1 MIAGNNYKTTKGI
14 SKKWRWLIVVL
25 YTLSIYAF
33 LPFGPKLWTYVLN
46 YNGKLAGCLV
56 ITIISLFVI
65 YFLFRLV
72 LQKKVKD
79 VYVYLTFFLILLA
92 CIALFK
98 YICVYSSERFHL
110 FMYGILSGVVFYAF
124 EFDIK
129 TNRIYIYT
137 SLLVCALGVI
147 DEVIQFLLPM
157 RFFDIRDI
165 FLNWIS
171 GGLGI
176 LFIAFVLKP
185 RLFAETT

>member
-1 MIAGNNYKTTKGI
+1 MAAGNNYKTTKGI
-14 SKKWRWLIVVL
+14 SRKWRWLIVVV

-33 LPFGPKLWTYVLN
+33 LPFGPKLWIYILK
-46 YNGKLAGCLV
+46 YNGELAGYLV
-56 ITIISLFVI
+56 ITIIASFVI

-72 LQKKVKD
+72 MQKKVKD
-79 VYVYLTFFLILLA
+79 VYVYLTFFFIFLA

-98 YICVYSSERFHL
+98 YVCVYSSEKFHL
-110 FMYGILSGVVFYAF
+110 FMYGALSGVVFYAL
-124 EFDIK
+124 ELDIK

-137 SLLVCALGVI
+137 SLLVSVLGII
-147 DEVIQFLLPM
+147 DEFIQFLLPM

-185 RLFAETT
+185 RLSIETT